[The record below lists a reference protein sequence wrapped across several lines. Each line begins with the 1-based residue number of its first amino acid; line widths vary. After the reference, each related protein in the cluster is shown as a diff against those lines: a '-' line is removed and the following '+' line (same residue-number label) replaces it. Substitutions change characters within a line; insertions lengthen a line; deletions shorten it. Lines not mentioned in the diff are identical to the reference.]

1 MRTEF
6 TTEQKEQLE
15 YLLSLEKATRV
26 LGKSYEDMAR
36 NYNHSLQDGGVTD
49 KFIRYANLHTE
60 IISRIENYL
69 DENVG

>member
-26 LGKSYEDMAR
+26 IGKSYEDMAR
-36 NYNHSLQDGGVTD
+36 NYNNSLLDGGVTD
-49 KFIRYANLHTE
+49 KFIRYANLHAE

-69 DENVG
+69 DEHVG